1 LTLRT
6 AADIRRSN
14 LFEVLRRVSVG
25 APISRQEL
33 VAGSS
38 LSLATVA
45 SIVTELLERGLLVES
60 GSPQGGK
67 GRPLSRIAIDPGFGY
82 FVGVDVAETYVHA
95 EVFDASLRSVG
106 AGRTALD
113 GEEQTALDGEERT
126 AVDGDVRTPEYVVA
140 TISRLLQS
148 LSRHVPERGTIR
160 GVGISVPGLVD
171 DEGGESVFAPNWDWH
186 QVPLRQLLRKSLA
199 HPVHLDN
206 PLKALVVSEVWRNP
220 ETASMNL
227 AMVNLGTGVGAGLA
241 IAGELY
247 RGATNSAGEWGH
259 TTVSLDG
266 RLCRCGSRGCVEAY
280 VGAPGILQHYHE
292 LEDAAP
298 LEGHGQTAQLD
309 SFATLLAARDPH
321 AHAAVA
327 TAGRYL
333 GAGLANLVNTFN
345 PQRVVLAGWVSD
357 LLGPE
362 LLSAAR
368 EELEKHALARPLAAV
383 QFAVHSRAGNPVAR
397 GAATFALEA
406 ALTEDHTEGQR

>member
-1 LTLRT
+1 MTPRT

-33 VAGSS
+33 VAGSN

-45 SIVTELLERGLLVES
+45 SIVTELLSLGLLVES
-60 GSPQGGK
+60 GTRQARK
-67 GRPLSRIAIDPGFGY
+67 GRPLGRIAIAPDFGY
-82 FVGVDVAETYVHA
+82 FIGVDVAETYVHA
-95 EVFDASLRSVG
+95 EVFDASLASLG
-106 AGRTALD
+106 EARTAID
-113 GEEQTALDGEERT
+113 GEA
-126 AVDGDVRTPEYVVA
+126 RTPDFVVD
-140 TISRLLQS
+140 TIGRVVES
-148 LSRHVPERGTIR
+148 LGQRVPAQGLVR

-186 QVPLRQLLRKSLA
+186 RVPLRHMLRGTLA

-206 PLKALVVSEVWRNP
+206 PLKALVVSELWRNP

-227 AMVNLGTGVGAGLA
+227 AMVNLGTGVGTGLA

-266 RLCRCGSRGCVEAY
+266 RRCRCGSRGCIEAY
-280 VGAPGILQHYHE
+280 VGAPGILQHYRE
-292 LEDAAP
+292 REGAEP
-298 LEGHGQTAQLD
+298 LDGAGQTAQLEA
-309 SFATLLAARDPH
+309 FAARLAAGDPH
-321 AHAAVA
+321 ADAAVA
-327 TAGRYL
+327 VAGRYL

-357 LLGPE
+357 LLGPA

-368 EELEKHALARPLAAV
+368 ADLERHGLARPLAAV
-383 QFAVHSRAGNPVAR
+383 QFAVLEGRGNPVAR